1 MKSIK
6 VLELIVAVTTK
17 AALLLAGR
25 FLLRRRTHLPS
36 SDGRALA
43 GSLLFLPL
51 FFGLNLLL
59 LLDCGLLC
67 FGRARRGHWGGSFL
81 RQTRPHPCHLK
92 KRCPAAR
99 AGRVGMG
106 NPLALLCEAPIMVCC
121 VSHDRCSTACKGMT
135 NIFYAGVHGLMGCAQ
150 ESHDSV
156 GQALAIALA
165 RFCELDRGP
174 GDQQYNRVFAVD
186 QAQFL

>member
-51 FFGLNLLL
+51 CLWAELVAAAGLRAAALQSGAERSLGRQLPAPNAPTSLPSVRLLVPGAWVWTIL
-59 LLDCGLLC
+59 SHSC
-67 FGRARRGHWGGSFL
+67 ARR
-81 RQTRPHPCHLK
+81 R
-92 KRCPAAR
+92 
-99 AGRVGMG
+99 
-106 NPLALLCEAPIMVCC
+106 
-121 VSHDRCSTACKGMT
+121 
-135 NIFYAGVHGLMGCAQ
+135 
-150 ESHDSV
+150 
-156 GQALAIALA
+156 
-165 RFCELDRGP
+165 
-174 GDQQYNRVFAVD
+174 
-186 QAQFL
+186 